1 MKSGLNQMNFGN
13 FFIRGGTS
21 SGSCASSFGVCC
33 VFTLACGG
41 TSSAN
46 NTYATISSYN
56 LNTDAD
62 PCTYT
67 FCKTNSDVCRMKI
80 EYNTM
85 VLAPP
90 GIFLRVFCKDVLLVC
105 TVLGLVSETSHLIG
119 RHSAVQLKPPP
130 YI

>member
-1 MKSGLNQMNFGN
+1 MNIGN

-41 TSSAN
+41 TSTAN

-90 GIFLRVFCKDVLLVC
+90 GIFKSFL
-105 TVLGLVSETSHLIG
+105 
-119 RHSAVQLKPPP
+119 
-130 YI
+130 